1 MGLKLTFAKCRL
13 QAFFVCVSI
22 VLRNKYTCKH

>member
-22 VLRNKYTCKH
+22 VLRNSYV